1 MIPEKTVGKLR
12 QGWDSI
18 CFLLAPWWKYGKTLM
33 VGSFISSVL
42 FVPAAGYFSATLA
55 QAVIEMIEAGKPFEA
70 AFLTGLTYLLLAL
83 ALDLLHAVYED
94 FYLRWKKQEIEGT
107 IERSIYEKAL
117 MVDYRHFDDP
127 SYFDSYKLTTEKF
140 ASQSSETLQNLF
152 SLLSGVAKCI
162 VYGALIASQGI
173 ALLLIVLGCSAFVA
187 YAQIYWSR
195 VSVERETAMV
205 NDQRKADYLRRLFFD
220 HTAVADLAR
229 VKHQKAA
236 FFAVRRLC
244 EEQGRDLSKI
254 RRKGIS
260 DRYSG
265 EPRAAPARR
274 LPVPVYVAW
283 GVMSGNIGGIGVYA
297 TLIASSLALKEAL
310 NALGWWS
317 SQVALGVAYAQK
329 VQRFF
334 DTDSTIEAST
344 DGEKASD
351 GPVSV
356 RFDHVS
362 YRYGGSDEFAIRDLS
377 LAIAPG
383 EKIAIVGENGAGKTT
398 LTKLLLRLY
407 DADGGTVQINGRP
420 IADYD
425 VSTLRGRIGIAFQQ
439 SRLYALS
446 VRENMTAYA
455 DADDA
460 RLKSA
465 LRRSAAAFSGRAG
478 HEGVRRKRRGAL
490 GRRRAAPMP
499 DAAAAQQIWAAHPR
513 RAVQRAGSDRRVPHR
528 KADLRPL
535 ADDHRY
541 GRAPALH
548 GRGREPNLSSLRWKN
563 HRIRHARGAD
573 GAERKISGNVFKAG
587 RRVLESLA
595 EVWYNKSKFFLSR
608 EGSLPAL
615 LK

>member
-1 MIPEKTVGKLR
+1 LIPEKTVGKLR
-12 QGWDSI
+12 QGWGSI

-83 ALDLLHAVYED
+83 ALNLLHAVYED

-117 MVDYRHFDDP
+117 TVDYRHFDDP

-140 ASQSSETLQNLF
+140 ASQSSEMLQNLF

-162 VYGALIASQGI
+162 VYGALIASQGV

-220 HTAVADLAR
+220 HTAVADLRASNIKKPLFSLFDGS
-229 VKHQKAA
+229 VK
-236 FFAVRRLC
+236 
-244 EEQGRDLSKI
+244 S
-254 RRKGIS
+254 
-260 DRYSG
+260 
-265 EPRAAPARR
+265 RAAIYRKYGAKEF
-274 LPVPVYVAW
+274 LTDILANLAQLGTTFAVPVYVAW

-329 VQRFF
+329 VQHFF

-351 GPVSV
+351 GPFSV

-362 YRYGGSDEFAIRDLS
+362 YRYGGSDDFAIRDLS
-377 LAIAPG
+377 LAIAQG

-439 SRLYALS
+439 PRLYALS

-460 RLKSA
+460 RLKSCLEEVGLRLSLDAQVTKEFDENGAVLSGGDAQRLCLTRLLHSEFGLLILDEPSSA
-465 LRRSAAAFSGRAG
+465 LDPIAEYRIAKLIFDRSPTTTVMVAHRLSTVVDADRIYLLSDGRIIESGTHAELMAQNGKYREMFLKQA
-478 HEGVRRKRRGAL
+478 EGYL
-490 GRRRAAPMP
+490 
-499 DAAAAQQIWAAHPR
+499 
-513 RAVQRAGSDRRVPHR
+513 
-528 KADLRPL
+528 KA
-535 ADDHRY
+535 
-541 GRAPALH
+541 
-548 GRGREPNLSSLRWKN
+548 
-563 HRIRHARGAD
+563 
-573 GAERKISGNVFKAG
+573 
-587 RRVLESLA
+587 
-595 EVWYNKSKFFLSR
+595 
-608 EGSLPAL
+608 
-615 LK
+615 

>member
-12 QGWDSI
+12 QGWGSI

-83 ALDLLHAVYED
+83 ALNLLHAVYED

-140 ASQSSETLQNLF
+140 ASQSSEMLQNLF

-162 VYGALIASQGI
+162 VYGALIASQGV

-220 HTAVADLAR
+220 HTAVADLRASNIKKPLFSLFDGS
-229 VKHQKAA
+229 VK
-236 FFAVRRLC
+236 
-244 EEQGRDLSKI
+244 S
-254 RRKGIS
+254 
-260 DRYSG
+260 
-265 EPRAAPARR
+265 RAAIYRKYGAKEF
-274 LPVPVYVAW
+274 LTDILANLAQLGTTFAVPVYVAW

-351 GPVSV
+351 GPFSV

-425 VSTLRGRIGIAFQQ
+425 VSALRGRIGIAFQQ

-460 RLKSA
+460 RLKSCLEEVGLRLSLDAQVTKEFDENGAVLSGGDAQRLCLTRLLHSEFGLLILDEPSSA
-465 LRRSAAAFSGRAG
+465 LDPIAEYRIAKLIFDRSPTTTVMVAHRLSTVVDADRIYLLSDGRIIESGTHAELMAQNGKYREMFLKQA
-478 HEGVRRKRRGAL
+478 EGYL
-490 GRRRAAPMP
+490 
-499 DAAAAQQIWAAHPR
+499 
-513 RAVQRAGSDRRVPHR
+513 
-528 KADLRPL
+528 KA
-535 ADDHRY
+535 
-541 GRAPALH
+541 
-548 GRGREPNLSSLRWKN
+548 
-563 HRIRHARGAD
+563 
-573 GAERKISGNVFKAG
+573 
-587 RRVLESLA
+587 
-595 EVWYNKSKFFLSR
+595 
-608 EGSLPAL
+608 
-615 LK
+615 

>member
-42 FVPAAGYFSATLA
+42 FVLAAGYFSASLA

-83 ALDLLHAVYED
+83 ALNLLHAVYED

-117 MVDYRHFDDP
+117 TVDYRHFDDP

-140 ASQSSETLQNLF
+140 ASQSSEMLQNLF

-162 VYGALIASQGI
+162 VYGALIASQGV

-220 HTAVADLAR
+220 HTAVADLRASNIKKPLFSLFDGS
-229 VKHQKAA
+229 VK
-236 FFAVRRLC
+236 
-244 EEQGRDLSKI
+244 S
-254 RRKGIS
+254 
-260 DRYSG
+260 
-265 EPRAAPARR
+265 RAAIYRKYGAKEF
-274 LPVPVYVAW
+274 LTDILANLAQLGTTFAVPVYVAW

-329 VQRFF
+329 VQHFF

-351 GPVSV
+351 GPFSV

-362 YRYGGSDEFAIRDLS
+362 YRYGGSDDFAIRDLS
-377 LAIAPG
+377 LAIAQG
-383 EKIAIVGENGAGKTT
+383 
-398 LTKLLLRLY
+398 
-407 DADGGTVQINGRP
+407 
-420 IADYD
+420 
-425 VSTLRGRIGIAFQQ
+425 
-439 SRLYALS
+439 
-446 VRENMTAYA
+446 
-455 DADDA
+455 
-460 RLKSA
+460 
-465 LRRSAAAFSGRAG
+465 
-478 HEGVRRKRRGAL
+478 
-490 GRRRAAPMP
+490 
-499 DAAAAQQIWAAHPR
+499 
-513 RAVQRAGSDRRVPHR
+513 
-528 KADLRPL
+528 
-535 ADDHRY
+535 
-541 GRAPALH
+541 
-548 GRGREPNLSSLRWKN
+548 
-563 HRIRHARGAD
+563 
-573 GAERKISGNVFKAG
+573 
-587 RRVLESLA
+587 
-595 EVWYNKSKFFLSR
+595 
-608 EGSLPAL
+608 
-615 LK
+615 

>member
-83 ALDLLHAVYED
+83 ALNLLHAVYED

-127 SYFDSYKLTTEKF
+127 SYFDSYKLATEKF

-220 HTAVADLAR
+220 HTAVADLRASNIKKPLFSLFDGS
-229 VKHQKAA
+229 VK
-236 FFAVRRLC
+236 
-244 EEQGRDLSKI
+244 S
-254 RRKGIS
+254 
-260 DRYSG
+260 
-265 EPRAAPARR
+265 RAAIYRKYGAKEF
-274 LPVPVYVAW
+274 LTDILANLAQLGTTFAVPVYVAW

-351 GPVSV
+351 GPFSV

-460 RLKSA
+460 RLKSCLEEVGLRLSLDAQVTKEFDENGAVLSGGDAQRLCLTRLLHSEFGLLILDEPSSA
-465 LRRSAAAFSGRAG
+465 LDPIAEYRIAKLIFDRSPTTTVMVAHRLSTVVDADRIYLLSDGRIIESGTHTELMAQNGKYREMFLKQA
-478 HEGVRRKRRGAL
+478 EGYL
-490 GRRRAAPMP
+490 
-499 DAAAAQQIWAAHPR
+499 
-513 RAVQRAGSDRRVPHR
+513 
-528 KADLRPL
+528 KA
-535 ADDHRY
+535 
-541 GRAPALH
+541 
-548 GRGREPNLSSLRWKN
+548 
-563 HRIRHARGAD
+563 
-573 GAERKISGNVFKAG
+573 
-587 RRVLESLA
+587 
-595 EVWYNKSKFFLSR
+595 
-608 EGSLPAL
+608 
-615 LK
+615 

>member
-12 QGWDSI
+12 QGWGSI

-83 ALDLLHAVYED
+83 ALNLLHAVYED

-162 VYGALIASQGI
+162 VYGALIASQGV

-220 HTAVADLAR
+220 HTAVADLRASNIKKPLFSLFDGS
-229 VKHQKAA
+229 VK
-236 FFAVRRLC
+236 
-244 EEQGRDLSKI
+244 S
-254 RRKGIS
+254 
-260 DRYSG
+260 
-265 EPRAAPARR
+265 RAAIYRKYGAKEF
-274 LPVPVYVAW
+274 LTDILANLAQLGTTFAVPVYVAW

-351 GPVSV
+351 GPFSV

-362 YRYGGSDEFAIRDLS
+362 YRYGGCDEFAIRDLS

-425 VSTLRGRIGIAFQQ
+425 VGTLRGRIGIAFQQ

-460 RLKSA
+460 RLKSCLEEVGLRLSLDAQVTKEFDENGAVLSGGDAQRLCLTRLLHSEFGLLILDEPSSA
-465 LRRSAAAFSGRAG
+465 LDPIAEYRIAKLIFDRSPTTTVMVAHRLSTVVDADRIYLLSDGRIIESGTHAELMAQNGKYREMFLKQA
-478 HEGVRRKRRGAL
+478 EGYL
-490 GRRRAAPMP
+490 
-499 DAAAAQQIWAAHPR
+499 
-513 RAVQRAGSDRRVPHR
+513 
-528 KADLRPL
+528 KA
-535 ADDHRY
+535 
-541 GRAPALH
+541 
-548 GRGREPNLSSLRWKN
+548 
-563 HRIRHARGAD
+563 
-573 GAERKISGNVFKAG
+573 
-587 RRVLESLA
+587 
-595 EVWYNKSKFFLSR
+595 
-608 EGSLPAL
+608 
-615 LK
+615 

>member
-12 QGWDSI
+12 QGWGSI

-83 ALDLLHAVYED
+83 ALNLLHAVYED

-140 ASQSSETLQNLF
+140 ASQSSEMLQNLF

-162 VYGALIASQGI
+162 VYGALIASQGV

-220 HTAVADLAR
+220 HTAVADLRASNIKKPLFSLFDGS
-229 VKHQKAA
+229 VK
-236 FFAVRRLC
+236 
-244 EEQGRDLSKI
+244 S
-254 RRKGIS
+254 
-260 DRYSG
+260 
-265 EPRAAPARR
+265 RAAIYRKYGAKEF
-274 LPVPVYVAW
+274 LTDILANLAQLGTTFAVPVYVAW

-329 VQRFF
+329 VQHFF

-351 GPVSV
+351 GPFSV

-377 LAIAPG
+377 LAIAAG

-460 RLKSA
+460 RLKSCLEEVGLRLSLDAQVTKEFDENGAVLSGGDAQRLCLTRLLHSEFGLLILDEPSSA
-465 LRRSAAAFSGRAG
+465 LDPIAEYRIAKLIFDRSPTTTVMVAHRLSTVVDADRIYLLSDGRIIESGTHAELMAQNGKYREMFLKQA
-478 HEGVRRKRRGAL
+478 EGYL
-490 GRRRAAPMP
+490 
-499 DAAAAQQIWAAHPR
+499 
-513 RAVQRAGSDRRVPHR
+513 
-528 KADLRPL
+528 KA
-535 ADDHRY
+535 
-541 GRAPALH
+541 
-548 GRGREPNLSSLRWKN
+548 
-563 HRIRHARGAD
+563 
-573 GAERKISGNVFKAG
+573 
-587 RRVLESLA
+587 
-595 EVWYNKSKFFLSR
+595 
-608 EGSLPAL
+608 
-615 LK
+615 

>member
-12 QGWDSI
+12 QGWDGI

-83 ALDLLHAVYED
+83 ALNLLHAVYED

-117 MVDYRHFDDP
+117 TVDYRHFDDP
-127 SYFDSYKLTTEKF
+127 SYFDSYKLATEKF

-162 VYGALIASQGI
+162 VYGALIASQGV

-220 HTAVADLAR
+220 HTAVADLRASNIKKPLCSLFDGS
-229 VKHQKAA
+229 VK
-236 FFAVRRLC
+236 
-244 EEQGRDLSKI
+244 S
-254 RRKGIS
+254 
-260 DRYSG
+260 
-265 EPRAAPARR
+265 RAAIYRKYGAKEF
-274 LPVPVYVAW
+274 LTDILANLAQLGTTFAVPVYVAW

-329 VQRFF
+329 VQHFF

-351 GPVSV
+351 GPFSV

-398 LTKLLLRLY
+398 LTKLLLCLY

-460 RLKSA
+460 RLKSCLEEVGLRLSLDAQVTKEFDENGAVLSGGDAQRLCLTRLLHSEFGLLILDEPSSA
-465 LRRSAAAFSGRAG
+465 LDPIAEYRIAKLIFDRSPTTTVMVAHRLSTVVDADRIYLLSDGRIIESGTHAELMAQNGKYREMFLKQA
-478 HEGVRRKRRGAL
+478 EGYL
-490 GRRRAAPMP
+490 
-499 DAAAAQQIWAAHPR
+499 
-513 RAVQRAGSDRRVPHR
+513 
-528 KADLRPL
+528 KA
-535 ADDHRY
+535 
-541 GRAPALH
+541 
-548 GRGREPNLSSLRWKN
+548 
-563 HRIRHARGAD
+563 
-573 GAERKISGNVFKAG
+573 
-587 RRVLESLA
+587 
-595 EVWYNKSKFFLSR
+595 
-608 EGSLPAL
+608 
-615 LK
+615 

>member
-83 ALDLLHAVYED
+83 ALNLLHAVYED

-152 SLLSGVAKCI
+152 SLLSGIAKCI
-162 VYGALIASQGI
+162 VYGALIASQGV

-220 HTAVADLAR
+220 HTAVADLRASNIKKPLFSLFDGS
-229 VKHQKAA
+229 VK
-236 FFAVRRLC
+236 
-244 EEQGRDLSKI
+244 S
-254 RRKGIS
+254 
-260 DRYSG
+260 
-265 EPRAAPARR
+265 RAAIYRKYGAKEF
-274 LPVPVYVAW
+274 LTDILANLAQLGTTFAVPVYVAW

-329 VQRFF
+329 VQHFF

-344 DGEKASD
+344 NGEKASD
-351 GPVSV
+351 GPFSV

-460 RLKSA
+460 RLKSCLEEVG
-465 LRRSAAAFSGRAG
+465 LRLSLDAQVTKEFDENGAVLSGGDAQRLCLTRLLHSEFGLLILDEPSSVLDPIAEYRIAKLIFDRSPTTTVMVAHRLSTVVDADRIYLLSGGEIIESGTHAELMAQNGKYREMFLKQA
-478 HEGVRRKRRGAL
+478 EGYL
-490 GRRRAAPMP
+490 
-499 DAAAAQQIWAAHPR
+499 
-513 RAVQRAGSDRRVPHR
+513 
-528 KADLRPL
+528 KA
-535 ADDHRY
+535 
-541 GRAPALH
+541 
-548 GRGREPNLSSLRWKN
+548 
-563 HRIRHARGAD
+563 
-573 GAERKISGNVFKAG
+573 
-587 RRVLESLA
+587 
-595 EVWYNKSKFFLSR
+595 
-608 EGSLPAL
+608 
-615 LK
+615 

>member
-83 ALDLLHAVYED
+83 ALNLLHAVYED

-127 SYFDSYKLTTEKF
+127 SYFDSYKLATEKF

-152 SLLSGVAKCI
+152 LLLSNAAKCV
-162 VYGALIASQGI
+162 VYGILIASHGVV
-173 ALLLIVLGCSAFVA
+173 LLFIVLGCSAFVA
-187 YAQIYWSR
+187 YAQIYWSE

-220 HTAVADLAR
+220 HTAVADLRASNIKKPLFSLFDGS
-229 VKHQKAA
+229 VK
-236 FFAVRRLC
+236 
-244 EEQGRDLSKI
+244 S
-254 RRKGIS
+254 
-260 DRYSG
+260 
-265 EPRAAPARR
+265 RAAIYRKYGAKEF
-274 LPVPVYVAW
+274 LTDILANLAQLGTTFAVPVYVAW

-351 GPVSV
+351 GPFSV

-420 IADYD
+420 IVDYD

-460 RLKSA
+460 RLKSCLEEVGLRLSLDAQVTKEFDENGAVLSGGDAQRLCLTRLLHSEFGLLILDEPSSA
-465 LRRSAAAFSGRAG
+465 LDPIAEYRIAKLIFDCSPTTTVMVAHRLSTVVDADRIYLLSDGRIIESGTHAELMAQNGKYREMFLKQA
-478 HEGVRRKRRGAL
+478 EGYL
-490 GRRRAAPMP
+490 
-499 DAAAAQQIWAAHPR
+499 
-513 RAVQRAGSDRRVPHR
+513 
-528 KADLRPL
+528 KA
-535 ADDHRY
+535 
-541 GRAPALH
+541 
-548 GRGREPNLSSLRWKN
+548 
-563 HRIRHARGAD
+563 
-573 GAERKISGNVFKAG
+573 
-587 RRVLESLA
+587 
-595 EVWYNKSKFFLSR
+595 
-608 EGSLPAL
+608 
-615 LK
+615 

>member
-1 MIPEKTVGKLR
+1 MTITERRLIPEKTVGKLR
-12 QGWDSI
+12 QGWDGI

-83 ALDLLHAVYED
+83 ALNLLHAVYED

-117 MVDYRHFDDP
+117 TVDYRHFDDP
-127 SYFDSYKLTTEKF
+127 SYFDSYKLATEKF

-162 VYGALIASQGI
+162 VYGALIASQGV

-220 HTAVADLAR
+220 HTAVADLRASNIKKPLFSLFDGS
-229 VKHQKAA
+229 VK
-236 FFAVRRLC
+236 
-244 EEQGRDLSKI
+244 S
-254 RRKGIS
+254 
-260 DRYSG
+260 
-265 EPRAAPARR
+265 RAAIYRKYGAKEF
-274 LPVPVYVAW
+274 LTDILANLAQLGTTFAVPVYVAW

-310 NALGWWS
+310 NALGCWS

-329 VQRFF
+329 VQHFF

-351 GPVSV
+351 GPFSV

-398 LTKLLLRLY
+398 LTKLLLCLY

-460 RLKSA
+460 RLKSCLEEVGLRLSLDAQVTKEFDENGAVLSGGDAQRLCLTRLLHSEFGLLILDEPSSA
-465 LRRSAAAFSGRAG
+465 LDPIAEYRIAKLIFDRSPTTTVMVAHRLSTVVDADRIYLLSDGRIIESGTHAELMAQNGKYREMFLKQA
-478 HEGVRRKRRGAL
+478 EGYL
-490 GRRRAAPMP
+490 
-499 DAAAAQQIWAAHPR
+499 
-513 RAVQRAGSDRRVPHR
+513 
-528 KADLRPL
+528 KA
-535 ADDHRY
+535 
-541 GRAPALH
+541 
-548 GRGREPNLSSLRWKN
+548 
-563 HRIRHARGAD
+563 
-573 GAERKISGNVFKAG
+573 
-587 RRVLESLA
+587 
-595 EVWYNKSKFFLSR
+595 
-608 EGSLPAL
+608 
-615 LK
+615 

>member
-12 QGWDSI
+12 QGWGSI

-117 MVDYRHFDDP
+117 TVDYRHFDDP

-140 ASQSSETLQNLF
+140 ASQSSEMLQNLF

-162 VYGALIASQGI
+162 VYGALIASQGV

-220 HTAVADLAR
+220 HTAVADLRASNIKKPLFSLFDGS
-229 VKHQKAA
+229 VK
-236 FFAVRRLC
+236 
-244 EEQGRDLSKI
+244 S
-254 RRKGIS
+254 
-260 DRYSG
+260 
-265 EPRAAPARR
+265 RAAIYRKYGAKEF
-274 LPVPVYVAW
+274 LTDILANLAQLGTTFAVPVYVAW

-329 VQRFF
+329 VQHFF

-351 GPVSV
+351 GPFSV

-362 YRYGGSDEFAIRDLS
+362 YRYGGSDDFAIRDLS
-377 LAIAPG
+377 LAIAQG

-460 RLKSA
+460 RLKSCLEEVGLRLSLDAQVTKEFDENGAVLSGGDAQRLCLTRLLHSEFGLLILDEPSSA
-465 LRRSAAAFSGRAG
+465 LDPIAEYRIAKLIFDRSPTTTVMVAHRLSTVVDADRIYLLSDGRIIESGTHAELMAQNGKYREMFLKQA
-478 HEGVRRKRRGAL
+478 EGYL
-490 GRRRAAPMP
+490 
-499 DAAAAQQIWAAHPR
+499 
-513 RAVQRAGSDRRVPHR
+513 
-528 KADLRPL
+528 KA
-535 ADDHRY
+535 
-541 GRAPALH
+541 
-548 GRGREPNLSSLRWKN
+548 
-563 HRIRHARGAD
+563 
-573 GAERKISGNVFKAG
+573 
-587 RRVLESLA
+587 
-595 EVWYNKSKFFLSR
+595 
-608 EGSLPAL
+608 
-615 LK
+615 

>member
-12 QGWDSI
+12 QGWGSI

-83 ALDLLHAVYED
+83 ALNLLHAVYED

-117 MVDYRHFDDP
+117 TVDYRHFDDP

-140 ASQSSETLQNLF
+140 ASQSSEMLQNLF

-162 VYGALIASQGI
+162 VYGALIASQGV

-205 NDQRKADYLRRLFFD
+205 NDQRKADYLRRPFFD
-220 HTAVADLAR
+220 HTAVADLRASNIKKPLFSLFDGS
-229 VKHQKAA
+229 VK
-236 FFAVRRLC
+236 
-244 EEQGRDLSKI
+244 S
-254 RRKGIS
+254 
-260 DRYSG
+260 
-265 EPRAAPARR
+265 RAAIYRKYGAKEF
-274 LPVPVYVAW
+274 LTDILANLAQLGTTFAVPVYVAW

-329 VQRFF
+329 VQHFF

-351 GPVSV
+351 GPFSV

-362 YRYGGSDEFAIRDLS
+362 YRYGGSDDFAIRDLS
-377 LAIAPG
+377 LAIAQG

-407 DADGGTVQINGRP
+407 DADGGTVQIYGRP

-460 RLKSA
+460 RLKSCLEEVGLRLSLDAQVTKEFDENGAVLSGGDAQRLCLTRLLHSEFGLLILDEPSSA
-465 LRRSAAAFSGRAG
+465 LDPIAEYRIAKLIFDRSPTTTVMVAHRLSTVVDADRIYLLSDGRIIESGTHAELMAQNGKYREMFLKQA
-478 HEGVRRKRRGAL
+478 EGYL
-490 GRRRAAPMP
+490 
-499 DAAAAQQIWAAHPR
+499 
-513 RAVQRAGSDRRVPHR
+513 
-528 KADLRPL
+528 KA
-535 ADDHRY
+535 
-541 GRAPALH
+541 
-548 GRGREPNLSSLRWKN
+548 
-563 HRIRHARGAD
+563 
-573 GAERKISGNVFKAG
+573 
-587 RRVLESLA
+587 
-595 EVWYNKSKFFLSR
+595 
-608 EGSLPAL
+608 
-615 LK
+615 

>member
-12 QGWDSI
+12 QGWGSI

-33 VGSFISSVL
+33 VGSFIASVL

-83 ALDLLHAVYED
+83 ALNLLHAVYED

-140 ASQSSETLQNLF
+140 ASQSSEMLQNLF

-162 VYGALIASQGI
+162 VYGALIASQGV

-220 HTAVADLAR
+220 HTAVADLRASNIKKPLFSLFDGS
-229 VKHQKAA
+229 VK
-236 FFAVRRLC
+236 
-244 EEQGRDLSKI
+244 S
-254 RRKGIS
+254 
-260 DRYSG
+260 
-265 EPRAAPARR
+265 RAAIYRKYGAKEF
-274 LPVPVYVAW
+274 LTDILANLAQLGTTFAVPVYVAW

-329 VQRFF
+329 VQHFF

-351 GPVSV
+351 GPFSV

-377 LAIAPG
+377 LTIAPG

-460 RLKSA
+460 RLKSCLEEVGLRLSLDAQVTKEFDENGAVLSGGDAQRLCLTRLLHSEFGLLILDEPSSA
-465 LRRSAAAFSGRAG
+465 LDPIAEYRIAKLIFDRSPTTTVMVAHRLSTVVDADRIYLLSDGRIIESGTHAELMAQNGKYREMFLKQA
-478 HEGVRRKRRGAL
+478 EGYL
-490 GRRRAAPMP
+490 
-499 DAAAAQQIWAAHPR
+499 
-513 RAVQRAGSDRRVPHR
+513 
-528 KADLRPL
+528 KA
-535 ADDHRY
+535 
-541 GRAPALH
+541 
-548 GRGREPNLSSLRWKN
+548 
-563 HRIRHARGAD
+563 
-573 GAERKISGNVFKAG
+573 
-587 RRVLESLA
+587 
-595 EVWYNKSKFFLSR
+595 
-608 EGSLPAL
+608 
-615 LK
+615 

>member
-1 MIPEKTVGKLR
+1 MTITERRLIPEKTVGKLR

-83 ALDLLHAVYED
+83 ALNLLHAVYED
-94 FYLRWKKQEIEGT
+94 FYLRWKRQEIEGT

-162 VYGALIASQGI
+162 VYGALIASQGV

-220 HTAVADLAR
+220 HTAVADLRASNIKKPLFSLFDGS
-229 VKHQKAA
+229 VK
-236 FFAVRRLC
+236 
-244 EEQGRDLSKI
+244 S
-254 RRKGIS
+254 
-260 DRYSG
+260 
-265 EPRAAPARR
+265 RAAIYRKYGAKEF
-274 LPVPVYVAW
+274 LTDILANLAQLGTTFAVPVYVAW

-351 GPVSV
+351 GPFSV

-362 YRYGGSDEFAIRDLS
+362 YRYGGSDEFAICDLS

-455 DADDA
+455 YADDA
-460 RLKSA
+460 QLKACIEAVGLRLDLDAQVTKEFDENGVVLSGGDAQRLCLTRLLHSDFGLLILDEPSSA
-465 LRRSAAAFSGRAG
+465 LDPIAEYRIAKLIFDRSPTTTVMVAHRLSTVVDADRIYLLSDGRIIESGTHAELMAQNGKYREMFLKQA
-478 HEGVRRKRRGAL
+478 EGYL
-490 GRRRAAPMP
+490 
-499 DAAAAQQIWAAHPR
+499 
-513 RAVQRAGSDRRVPHR
+513 
-528 KADLRPL
+528 KA
-535 ADDHRY
+535 
-541 GRAPALH
+541 
-548 GRGREPNLSSLRWKN
+548 
-563 HRIRHARGAD
+563 
-573 GAERKISGNVFKAG
+573 
-587 RRVLESLA
+587 
-595 EVWYNKSKFFLSR
+595 
-608 EGSLPAL
+608 
-615 LK
+615 

>member
-83 ALDLLHAVYED
+83 ALNLLHAVYED

-127 SYFDSYKLTTEKF
+127 SYFDSYKLTTEEF
-140 ASQSSETLQNLF
+140 ASQSSEMLQNLF
-152 SLLSGVAKCI
+152 SLLSGIAKCI
-162 VYGALIASQGI
+162 VYGALIASQGV

-220 HTAVADLAR
+220 HTAVADLRASNIKKPLFSLFDGS
-229 VKHQKAA
+229 VK
-236 FFAVRRLC
+236 
-244 EEQGRDLSKI
+244 S
-254 RRKGIS
+254 
-260 DRYSG
+260 
-265 EPRAAPARR
+265 RAAIYRKYGAKEF
-274 LPVPVYVAW
+274 LTDILVNLAQLGTTFAVPVYVAW

-351 GPVSV
+351 GPFSV

-407 DADGGTVQINGRP
+407 DADGGTVQINDRP
-420 IADYD
+420 ITDYD

-460 RLKSA
+460 RLKSCLEEVGLRLSLDAQVTKEFDENGAVLSGGDAQRLCLTRLLHSEFGLLILDEPSSA
-465 LRRSAAAFSGRAG
+465 LDPIAEYRIAKLIFDRSPTTTVMVAHRLSTVVDADRIYLLSDGRIIESGTHAELMAQNGKYREMFLKQA
-478 HEGVRRKRRGAL
+478 EGYL
-490 GRRRAAPMP
+490 
-499 DAAAAQQIWAAHPR
+499 
-513 RAVQRAGSDRRVPHR
+513 
-528 KADLRPL
+528 KA
-535 ADDHRY
+535 
-541 GRAPALH
+541 
-548 GRGREPNLSSLRWKN
+548 
-563 HRIRHARGAD
+563 
-573 GAERKISGNVFKAG
+573 
-587 RRVLESLA
+587 
-595 EVWYNKSKFFLSR
+595 
-608 EGSLPAL
+608 
-615 LK
+615 

>member
-83 ALDLLHAVYED
+83 ALNLLHAVYED
-94 FYLRWKKQEIEGT
+94 FYLRWKRQEIEGT

-127 SYFDSYKLTTEKF
+127 SYFDSYKLTTEEF
-140 ASQSSETLQNLF
+140 ASQSSEMLQNLF

-162 VYGALIASQGI
+162 VYGALIASQGV

-220 HTAVADLAR
+220 HTAVADLRASNIKKPLFSLFDGS
-229 VKHQKAA
+229 VK
-236 FFAVRRLC
+236 
-244 EEQGRDLSKI
+244 S
-254 RRKGIS
+254 
-260 DRYSG
+260 
-265 EPRAAPARR
+265 RAAIYRKYGAKEF
-274 LPVPVYVAW
+274 LTDILANLAQLGTTFAVPVYVAW

-351 GPVSV
+351 GPFSV

-460 RLKSA
+460 RLKSCLEEVGLRLSLDAQVTKEFDENGAVLSGGDAQRLCLTRLLHSEFGLLILDEPSSA
-465 LRRSAAAFSGRAG
+465 LDPIAEYRIAKLIFDRSPTTTVMVAHRLSTVVDADRIYLLSDGRIIESGTHAELMAQNGKYREMFLKQA
-478 HEGVRRKRRGAL
+478 EGYL
-490 GRRRAAPMP
+490 
-499 DAAAAQQIWAAHPR
+499 
-513 RAVQRAGSDRRVPHR
+513 
-528 KADLRPL
+528 KA
-535 ADDHRY
+535 
-541 GRAPALH
+541 
-548 GRGREPNLSSLRWKN
+548 
-563 HRIRHARGAD
+563 
-573 GAERKISGNVFKAG
+573 
-587 RRVLESLA
+587 
-595 EVWYNKSKFFLSR
+595 
-608 EGSLPAL
+608 
-615 LK
+615 

>member
-12 QGWDSI
+12 QGWGSI

-83 ALDLLHAVYED
+83 ALNLLHAVYED

-140 ASQSSETLQNLF
+140 ASQSSEMLQNLF

-162 VYGALIASQGI
+162 VYGALIASQGV

-220 HTAVADLAR
+220 HTAVADLRASNIKKPLFSLFDGS
-229 VKHQKAA
+229 VK
-236 FFAVRRLC
+236 
-244 EEQGRDLSKI
+244 S
-254 RRKGIS
+254 
-260 DRYSG
+260 
-265 EPRAAPARR
+265 RAAIYRKYGAKEF
-274 LPVPVYVAW
+274 LTDILANLAQLGTTFAVPVYVAW

-329 VQRFF
+329 VQHFF

-351 GPVSV
+351 GPFSV

-362 YRYGGSDEFAIRDLS
+362 YRYGGSDDFAIRDLS
-377 LAIAPG
+377 LAIAQG

-460 RLKSA
+460 RLKSCLEEVGLRLSLDAQVTKEFDENGAVLSGGDAQRLCLTRLLHSEFGLLILDEPSSA
-465 LRRSAAAFSGRAG
+465 LDPIAEYRIAKLIFDRSPTTTVMVAHRLSTVVDADRIYLLSDGRIIESGTHAELMAQNGKYREMFLKQA
-478 HEGVRRKRRGAL
+478 EGYL
-490 GRRRAAPMP
+490 
-499 DAAAAQQIWAAHPR
+499 
-513 RAVQRAGSDRRVPHR
+513 
-528 KADLRPL
+528 KA
-535 ADDHRY
+535 
-541 GRAPALH
+541 
-548 GRGREPNLSSLRWKN
+548 
-563 HRIRHARGAD
+563 
-573 GAERKISGNVFKAG
+573 
-587 RRVLESLA
+587 
-595 EVWYNKSKFFLSR
+595 
-608 EGSLPAL
+608 
-615 LK
+615 

>member
-12 QGWDSI
+12 QGWGSI

-83 ALDLLHAVYED
+83 ALDLLHAAYED

-162 VYGALIASQGI
+162 VYGALIASQGV

-220 HTAVADLAR
+220 HTAVADLRASNIKKPLFSLFDGS
-229 VKHQKAA
+229 VK
-236 FFAVRRLC
+236 
-244 EEQGRDLSKI
+244 S
-254 RRKGIS
+254 
-260 DRYSG
+260 
-265 EPRAAPARR
+265 RAAIYRKYGAKEF
-274 LPVPVYVAW
+274 LIDLLVNLAQLGTTFAVPVYVAW

-351 GPVSV
+351 GPFSV

-362 YRYGGSDEFAIRDLS
+362 YRYGGSDEFAICDLS

-425 VSTLRGRIGIAFQQ
+425 VSTLRGQDRHRVSAVPP
-439 SRLYALS
+439 
-446 VRENMTAYA
+446 VRAVCPRKY
-455 DADDA
+455 DG
-460 RLKSA
+460 
-465 LRRSAAAFSGRAG
+465 LRRRGRCATQILPCGGRPAAFSGRAG

-499 DAAAAQQIWAAHPR
+499 DAAAAQRIWAAHPR
-513 RAVQRAGSDRRVPHR
+513 RAVQRAGSRSPST
-528 KADLRPL
+528 A
-535 ADDHRY
+535 
-541 GRAPALH
+541 
-548 GRGREPNLSSLRWKN
+548 SQS
-563 HRIRHARGAD
+563 
-573 GAERKISGNVFKAG
+573 
-587 RRVLESLA
+587 
-595 EVWYNKSKFFLSR
+595 
-608 EGSLPAL
+608 
-615 LK
+615 

>member
-12 QGWDSI
+12 QGWGSI

-42 FVPAAGYFSATLA
+42 FVPTAGYFSATLA

-117 MVDYRHFDDP
+117 TVDYRHFDDP
-127 SYFDSYKLTTEKF
+127 SYFDSYKLATEKF
-140 ASQSSETLQNLF
+140 ASQSSETLQNLS

-162 VYGALIASQGI
+162 VYGALIASQGV

-220 HTAVADLAR
+220 HTAVADLRASNIKKSLFSLFDGS
-229 VKHQKAA
+229 VK
-236 FFAVRRLC
+236 
-244 EEQGRDLSKI
+244 S
-254 RRKGIS
+254 
-260 DRYSG
+260 
-265 EPRAAPARR
+265 RAAIYRKYGAKEF
-274 LPVPVYVAW
+274 LTDILANLAQLGTTFAVPVYVAW

-351 GPVSV
+351 GPFSV

-407 DADGGTVQINGRP
+407 DTDGGTVQINGRP

-460 RLKSA
+460 RLKSC
-465 LRRSAAAFSGRAG
+465 L
-478 HEGVRRKRRGAL
+478 EGVGLRLSLDAQVTKEFDENGAVL
-490 GRRRAAPMP
+490 SGGDAQRLCLTRLLHSEFGLLILDEPSSALDPIAEYRIAKLIFDRSPTTTVMVAHRLSTVVDADRIYLLSDGRIIESGTHTELM
-499 DAAAAQQIWAAHPR
+499 AQNGKYREMFLKQAE
-513 RAVQRAGSDRRVPHR
+513 GYL
-528 KADLRPL
+528 KA
-535 ADDHRY
+535 
-541 GRAPALH
+541 
-548 GRGREPNLSSLRWKN
+548 
-563 HRIRHARGAD
+563 
-573 GAERKISGNVFKAG
+573 
-587 RRVLESLA
+587 
-595 EVWYNKSKFFLSR
+595 
-608 EGSLPAL
+608 
-615 LK
+615 

>member
-12 QGWDSI
+12 QGWGSI

-83 ALDLLHAVYED
+83 ALNLLHAVYED

-117 MVDYRHFDDP
+117 TVDYRHFDDP

-140 ASQSSETLQNLF
+140 ASQSSEMLQNLF

-162 VYGALIASQGI
+162 VYGALIASQGV

-220 HTAVADLAR
+220 HTAVADLRASNIKKSLFSLFDGS
-229 VKHQKAA
+229 VK
-236 FFAVRRLC
+236 
-244 EEQGRDLSKI
+244 S
-254 RRKGIS
+254 
-260 DRYSG
+260 
-265 EPRAAPARR
+265 RAAIYRKYGAKEF
-274 LPVPVYVAW
+274 LTDILANLAQLGTTFAVPVYVAW

-329 VQRFF
+329 VQHFF

-351 GPVSV
+351 GPFSV

-362 YRYGGSDEFAIRDLS
+362 YRYGGSDDFAIRDLS
-377 LAIAPG
+377 LAIAQG

-460 RLKSA
+460 RLKSCLEEVGLRLSLDAQVTKEFDENGAVLSGGDAQRLCLTRLLHSEFGLLILDEPSSA
-465 LRRSAAAFSGRAG
+465 LDPIAEYRIAKLIFDRSPTTTVMVAHRLSTVVDADRIYLLSDGRIIESGTHAELMAQNGKYREMFLKQA
-478 HEGVRRKRRGAL
+478 EGYL
-490 GRRRAAPMP
+490 
-499 DAAAAQQIWAAHPR
+499 
-513 RAVQRAGSDRRVPHR
+513 
-528 KADLRPL
+528 KA
-535 ADDHRY
+535 
-541 GRAPALH
+541 
-548 GRGREPNLSSLRWKN
+548 
-563 HRIRHARGAD
+563 
-573 GAERKISGNVFKAG
+573 
-587 RRVLESLA
+587 
-595 EVWYNKSKFFLSR
+595 
-608 EGSLPAL
+608 
-615 LK
+615 

>member
-12 QGWDSI
+12 QGWGSI

-83 ALDLLHAVYED
+83 ALNLLHAVYED
-94 FYLRWKKQEIEGT
+94 FYLRWKRQEIEGT

-127 SYFDSYKLTTEKF
+127 SYFDSYKLATEKF

-162 VYGALIASQGI
+162 VYGALIASQGV

-220 HTAVADLAR
+220 HTAVADLRASNIKKPLFSLFDGS
-229 VKHQKAA
+229 VK
-236 FFAVRRLC
+236 
-244 EEQGRDLSKI
+244 S
-254 RRKGIS
+254 
-260 DRYSG
+260 
-265 EPRAAPARR
+265 RAAIYRKYGAKEF
-274 LPVPVYVAW
+274 LTDILANLAQLGTTFAVPVYVAW

-351 GPVSV
+351 GPFSV

-460 RLKSA
+460 RLKSCLEEVGLRLSLDVQVTKEFDENGAVLSGGDAQRLCLTRLLHSEFGLLILDEPSSA
-465 LRRSAAAFSGRAG
+465 LDPIAEYCIAKLIFDRSPTTTVMVAHRLSTVVDADRIYLLSDGRIIESGTHAELMAQNGKYREMFLKQA
-478 HEGVRRKRRGAL
+478 EGYL
-490 GRRRAAPMP
+490 
-499 DAAAAQQIWAAHPR
+499 
-513 RAVQRAGSDRRVPHR
+513 
-528 KADLRPL
+528 KA
-535 ADDHRY
+535 
-541 GRAPALH
+541 
-548 GRGREPNLSSLRWKN
+548 
-563 HRIRHARGAD
+563 
-573 GAERKISGNVFKAG
+573 
-587 RRVLESLA
+587 
-595 EVWYNKSKFFLSR
+595 
-608 EGSLPAL
+608 
-615 LK
+615 

>member
-33 VGSFISSVL
+33 VDSFISSVL

-83 ALDLLHAVYED
+83 ALNLLHAVYED

-127 SYFDSYKLTTEKF
+127 SYFDSYKLATEKF
-140 ASQSSETLQNLF
+140 ASQSSETLQNLS

-162 VYGALIASQGI
+162 VYGALIASQGV

-220 HTAVADLAR
+220 HTAVADLRASNIKKSLFSLFDGS
-229 VKHQKAA
+229 VK
-236 FFAVRRLC
+236 
-244 EEQGRDLSKI
+244 S
-254 RRKGIS
+254 
-260 DRYSG
+260 
-265 EPRAAPARR
+265 RAAIYRKYGAKEF
-274 LPVPVYVAW
+274 LTDILANLAQLGTTFAVPVYVAW

-351 GPVSV
+351 GPFSV

-425 VSTLRGRIGIAFQQ
+425 VSALRGRIGIAFQQ

-460 RLKSA
+460 RLKSC
-465 LRRSAAAFSGRAG
+465 L
-478 HEGVRRKRRGAL
+478 EGVGLRLSLDAQVTKEFDENGAVL
-490 GRRRAAPMP
+490 SGGDAQRLCLTRLLHSDFGLLILDEPSSALDPIAEYRIAKLIFDRSPTTTIMVAHRLSTVVDADRIYLLSDGRIIESGTHAELM
-499 DAAAAQQIWAAHPR
+499 AQNGKYREMFLKQAE
-513 RAVQRAGSDRRVPHR
+513 GYL
-528 KADLRPL
+528 KA
-535 ADDHRY
+535 
-541 GRAPALH
+541 
-548 GRGREPNLSSLRWKN
+548 
-563 HRIRHARGAD
+563 
-573 GAERKISGNVFKAG
+573 
-587 RRVLESLA
+587 
-595 EVWYNKSKFFLSR
+595 
-608 EGSLPAL
+608 
-615 LK
+615 

>member
-12 QGWDSI
+12 QGWGSI

-83 ALDLLHAVYED
+83 ALNLLHAVYED

-117 MVDYRHFDDP
+117 TVDYRHFDDP

-140 ASQSSETLQNLF
+140 ASQSSEMLQNLF

-162 VYGALIASQGI
+162 VYGALIASQGV

-220 HTAVADLAR
+220 HTAVADLRASNIKKPLFSLFDGS
-229 VKHQKAA
+229 VK
-236 FFAVRRLC
+236 
-244 EEQGRDLSKI
+244 S
-254 RRKGIS
+254 
-260 DRYSG
+260 
-265 EPRAAPARR
+265 RAAIYRKYGAKEF
-274 LPVPVYVAW
+274 LTDILANLAQLGTTFAVPVYVAW

-329 VQRFF
+329 VQHFF

-351 GPVSV
+351 GPFSV

-362 YRYGGSDEFAIRDLS
+362 YRYGGSDDFAIRDLS
-377 LAIAPG
+377 LAIAQG

-460 RLKSA
+460 RLKSCLEEVGLRLSLDAQVTKEFDENGAVLSGGDAQRLCLTRLLHSEFGLLILDEPSSA
-465 LRRSAAAFSGRAG
+465 LDPIAEYRIAKLIFDRSPTTTVMVAHRLSTVVDADRIYLLSDGRIIESGTHA
-478 HEGVRRKRRGAL
+478 EL
-490 GRRRAAPMP
+490 M
-499 DAAAAQQIWAAHPR
+499 AQNGKYREMFLKQAEWYL
-513 RAVQRAGSDRRVPHR
+513 
-528 KADLRPL
+528 KA
-535 ADDHRY
+535 
-541 GRAPALH
+541 
-548 GRGREPNLSSLRWKN
+548 
-563 HRIRHARGAD
+563 
-573 GAERKISGNVFKAG
+573 
-587 RRVLESLA
+587 
-595 EVWYNKSKFFLSR
+595 
-608 EGSLPAL
+608 
-615 LK
+615 

>member
-12 QGWDSI
+12 QGWGSV

-33 VGSFISSVL
+33 VGSLISSVL

-83 ALDLLHAVYED
+83 ALNLLHAVYED

-117 MVDYRHFDDP
+117 TVDYRHFDDP

-140 ASQSSETLQNLF
+140 ASQSSEMLQNLF

-220 HTAVADLAR
+220 HTAVADLRASNIKKPLFSLFDGS
-229 VKHQKAA
+229 VK
-236 FFAVRRLC
+236 
-244 EEQGRDLSKI
+244 S
-254 RRKGIS
+254 
-260 DRYSG
+260 
-265 EPRAAPARR
+265 RAAIYRKYGAKEF
-274 LPVPVYVAW
+274 LTDILANLAQLGTTFAVPVYVAW

-317 SQVALGVAYAQK
+317 SQVTLGVAYAQK
-329 VQRFF
+329 VQHFF

-351 GPVSV
+351 GPFSV

-460 RLKSA
+460 RLKSCLEEVGLRLSLDAQVTKEFDENGAVLSGGDAQRLCLTRLLHSEFGLLILDEPSSA
-465 LRRSAAAFSGRAG
+465 LDPIAEYRIAKLIFDRSPTTTIMVAHRLSTVVDADRIYLLSDGRIIESGTHAELMAQNGKYREMFLKQA
-478 HEGVRRKRRGAL
+478 EGYL
-490 GRRRAAPMP
+490 
-499 DAAAAQQIWAAHPR
+499 
-513 RAVQRAGSDRRVPHR
+513 
-528 KADLRPL
+528 KA
-535 ADDHRY
+535 
-541 GRAPALH
+541 
-548 GRGREPNLSSLRWKN
+548 
-563 HRIRHARGAD
+563 
-573 GAERKISGNVFKAG
+573 
-587 RRVLESLA
+587 
-595 EVWYNKSKFFLSR
+595 
-608 EGSLPAL
+608 
-615 LK
+615 

>member
-12 QGWDSI
+12 QGWGSI

-83 ALDLLHAVYED
+83 ALNLLHAVYED
-94 FYLRWKKQEIEGT
+94 FYLRWKRQEIEGT

-117 MVDYRHFDDP
+117 TVDYRHFDDP

-140 ASQSSETLQNLF
+140 ASQSSEMLQNLF

-162 VYGALIASQGI
+162 VYGALIASQGV

-220 HTAVADLAR
+220 HTAVADLRASNIKKPLFSLFDGS
-229 VKHQKAA
+229 VK
-236 FFAVRRLC
+236 
-244 EEQGRDLSKI
+244 S
-254 RRKGIS
+254 
-260 DRYSG
+260 
-265 EPRAAPARR
+265 RAAIYRKYGAKEF
-274 LPVPVYVAW
+274 LTDILANLAQLGTTFAVPVYVAW

-329 VQRFF
+329 VQHFF

-351 GPVSV
+351 GPFSV

-362 YRYGGSDEFAIRDLS
+362 YRYGGSDDFAIRDLS
-377 LAIAPG
+377 LAIAQG

-460 RLKSA
+460 RLKSCLEEVGLRLSLDAQVTKEFDENGAVLSGGDAQRLCLTRLLHSEFGLLILDEPSSA
-465 LRRSAAAFSGRAG
+465 LDPIAEYRIAKLIFDRSPTTTVMVAHRLSTVVDADRIYLLSDGRIIESGTHAELMAQNGKYREMFLKQA
-478 HEGVRRKRRGAL
+478 EGYL
-490 GRRRAAPMP
+490 
-499 DAAAAQQIWAAHPR
+499 
-513 RAVQRAGSDRRVPHR
+513 
-528 KADLRPL
+528 KA
-535 ADDHRY
+535 
-541 GRAPALH
+541 
-548 GRGREPNLSSLRWKN
+548 
-563 HRIRHARGAD
+563 
-573 GAERKISGNVFKAG
+573 
-587 RRVLESLA
+587 
-595 EVWYNKSKFFLSR
+595 
-608 EGSLPAL
+608 
-615 LK
+615 

>member
-12 QGWDSI
+12 QGWGSI
-18 CFLLAPWWKYGKTLM
+18 CFLLEPWWKYGKTLM

-83 ALDLLHAVYED
+83 ALNLLHAVYED
-94 FYLRWKKQEIEGT
+94 FYLRWKRQEIEGT

-220 HTAVADLAR
+220 HTAVADLRASNIKKPLFSLFDGS
-229 VKHQKAA
+229 VK
-236 FFAVRRLC
+236 
-244 EEQGRDLSKI
+244 S
-254 RRKGIS
+254 
-260 DRYSG
+260 
-265 EPRAAPARR
+265 RAAIYRKYGAKEF
-274 LPVPVYVAW
+274 LTDILANLAQLGTTFAVPVYVAW

-351 GPVSV
+351 GPFSV

-377 LAIAPG
+377 LVIAPG

-407 DADGGTVQINGRP
+407 DAD
-420 IADYD
+420 
-425 VSTLRGRIGIAFQQ
+425 
-439 SRLYALS
+439 
-446 VRENMTAYA
+446 
-455 DADDA
+455 DA
-460 RLKSA
+460 RLKSCLEEVGLRLSLDAQVTKEFDENGAVLSGGDAQRLCLTRLLHSEFGLLILDEPSSA
-465 LRRSAAAFSGRAG
+465 LDPIAEYRIAKLIFDRSPTTTVMVAHRLSTVVDADRIYLLSDGRIIESGTHAELMAQNGKYREMFLKQA
-478 HEGVRRKRRGAL
+478 EGYL
-490 GRRRAAPMP
+490 
-499 DAAAAQQIWAAHPR
+499 
-513 RAVQRAGSDRRVPHR
+513 
-528 KADLRPL
+528 KA
-535 ADDHRY
+535 
-541 GRAPALH
+541 
-548 GRGREPNLSSLRWKN
+548 
-563 HRIRHARGAD
+563 
-573 GAERKISGNVFKAG
+573 
-587 RRVLESLA
+587 
-595 EVWYNKSKFFLSR
+595 
-608 EGSLPAL
+608 
-615 LK
+615 

>member
-12 QGWDSI
+12 QGWGSI

-83 ALDLLHAVYED
+83 ALNLLHAVYED

-117 MVDYRHFDDP
+117 TVDYRHFDDP

-140 ASQSSETLQNLF
+140 ASQSSEMLQNLF

-162 VYGALIASQGI
+162 VYGALIASQGV

-220 HTAVADLAR
+220 HTAVADLRASNIKKPLFSLFDGS
-229 VKHQKAA
+229 VK
-236 FFAVRRLC
+236 
-244 EEQGRDLSKI
+244 S
-254 RRKGIS
+254 
-260 DRYSG
+260 
-265 EPRAAPARR
+265 RAAIYRKYGAKEF
-274 LPVPVYVAW
+274 LTDILANLAQLGTTFAVPVYVAW

-329 VQRFF
+329 VQHFF
-334 DTDSTIEAST
+334 ETDSTIEAST

-351 GPVSV
+351 GPFSV

-362 YRYGGSDEFAIRDLS
+362 YRYGGSDDFAIRDLS
-377 LAIAPG
+377 LAIAQG

-460 RLKSA
+460 RLKSCLEEVGLRLSLDAQVTKEFDENGAVLSGGDAQRLCLTRLLHSEFGLLILDEPSSA
-465 LRRSAAAFSGRAG
+465 LDPIAEYRIAKLIFDRSPTTTVMVAHRLSTVVDADRIYLLSDGRIIESGTHAELMAQNGKYREMFLKQA
-478 HEGVRRKRRGAL
+478 EGYL
-490 GRRRAAPMP
+490 
-499 DAAAAQQIWAAHPR
+499 
-513 RAVQRAGSDRRVPHR
+513 
-528 KADLRPL
+528 KA
-535 ADDHRY
+535 
-541 GRAPALH
+541 
-548 GRGREPNLSSLRWKN
+548 
-563 HRIRHARGAD
+563 
-573 GAERKISGNVFKAG
+573 
-587 RRVLESLA
+587 
-595 EVWYNKSKFFLSR
+595 
-608 EGSLPAL
+608 
-615 LK
+615 

>member
-83 ALDLLHAVYED
+83 ALNLLHAVYED

-117 MVDYRHFDDP
+117 TVDYRHFDDP
-127 SYFDSYKLTTEKF
+127 SYFDSYKLATEKF

-162 VYGALIASQGI
+162 VYGALIASQGV

-220 HTAVADLAR
+220 HTAVAGLRASNIKKPLFSLFDGS
-229 VKHQKAA
+229 VK
-236 FFAVRRLC
+236 
-244 EEQGRDLSKI
+244 S
-254 RRKGIS
+254 
-260 DRYSG
+260 
-265 EPRAAPARR
+265 RAAIYRKYGAKEF
-274 LPVPVYVAW
+274 LTDILANLAQLGTTFAVPVYVAW

-329 VQRFF
+329 VQHFF

-351 GPVSV
+351 GPFSV

-425 VSTLRGRIGIAFQQ
+425 VSALRGRIGIAFQQ

-460 RLKSA
+460 RLKSCLEEVGLRLSLDAQVTKEFDENGAVLSGGDAQRLCLTRLLHSEFGLLILDEPSSA
-465 LRRSAAAFSGRAG
+465 LDPIAEYRIAKLIFDRSPTTTVMVAHRLSTVVDADRIYLLSDGRIIESGTHAELMEQNGKYREMFLKQA
-478 HEGVRRKRRGAL
+478 EGYL
-490 GRRRAAPMP
+490 
-499 DAAAAQQIWAAHPR
+499 
-513 RAVQRAGSDRRVPHR
+513 
-528 KADLRPL
+528 KA
-535 ADDHRY
+535 
-541 GRAPALH
+541 
-548 GRGREPNLSSLRWKN
+548 
-563 HRIRHARGAD
+563 
-573 GAERKISGNVFKAG
+573 
-587 RRVLESLA
+587 
-595 EVWYNKSKFFLSR
+595 
-608 EGSLPAL
+608 
-615 LK
+615 

>member
-1 MIPEKTVGKLR
+1 M
-12 QGWDSI
+12 
-18 CFLLAPWWKYGKTLM
+18 
-33 VGSFISSVL
+33 
-42 FVPAAGYFSATLA
+42 
-55 QAVIEMIEAGKPFEA
+55 
-70 AFLTGLTYLLLAL
+70 
-83 ALDLLHAVYED
+83 
-94 FYLRWKKQEIEGT
+94 
-107 IERSIYEKAL
+107 
-117 MVDYRHFDDP
+117 
-127 SYFDSYKLTTEKF
+127 
-140 ASQSSETLQNLF
+140 
-152 SLLSGVAKCI
+152 SGVAKCI

-220 HTAVADLAR
+220 HTAVADLRASNIKKPLFALFDGS
-229 VKHQKAA
+229 VK
-236 FFAVRRLC
+236 
-244 EEQGRDLSKI
+244 S
-254 RRKGIS
+254 
-260 DRYSG
+260 
-265 EPRAAPARR
+265 RAAIYRKYGAKEF
-274 LPVPVYVAW
+274 LTDILANLAQLGTTFAVPVYVAW

-329 VQRFF
+329 VQHFF

-351 GPVSV
+351 GPFSV

-398 LTKLLLRLY
+398 LTKLLLHLY

-460 RLKSA
+460 RLKSCLEEVGLRLSLDAQVTKEFDENGVVLSGGDAQRLCLTRLLHSEFGLLILDEPSSA
-465 LRRSAAAFSGRAG
+465 LDPIAEYRIAKLIFDRSPTTTVMVAHRLSTVVDADRIYLLSDGRIIESGTHAELMAQNGKYREMFLKQA
-478 HEGVRRKRRGAL
+478 EGYL
-490 GRRRAAPMP
+490 
-499 DAAAAQQIWAAHPR
+499 
-513 RAVQRAGSDRRVPHR
+513 
-528 KADLRPL
+528 KA
-535 ADDHRY
+535 
-541 GRAPALH
+541 
-548 GRGREPNLSSLRWKN
+548 
-563 HRIRHARGAD
+563 
-573 GAERKISGNVFKAG
+573 
-587 RRVLESLA
+587 
-595 EVWYNKSKFFLSR
+595 
-608 EGSLPAL
+608 
-615 LK
+615 

>member
-18 CFLLAPWWKYGKTLM
+18 RFLLAPWWKYGKTLM

-42 FVPAAGYFSATLA
+42 FVLAAGYFSATLA

-83 ALDLLHAVYED
+83 ALNLLHAVYED

-220 HTAVADLAR
+220 HTAVADLRASNIKKPLFSLFDGS
-229 VKHQKAA
+229 VK
-236 FFAVRRLC
+236 
-244 EEQGRDLSKI
+244 S
-254 RRKGIS
+254 
-260 DRYSG
+260 
-265 EPRAAPARR
+265 RAAIYRKYGAKEF
-274 LPVPVYVAW
+274 LTDILANLAQLGTTFAVPVYVAW

-329 VQRFF
+329 VQHFF

-351 GPVSV
+351 GPFSV

-362 YRYGGSDEFAIRDLS
+362 YRYGGSDEFAILDLS
-377 LAIAPG
+377 LTIAPG

-460 RLKSA
+460 RLKSCLEEVGLRLSLDAQVTKEFDENGAVLSGGDAQRLCLTRLLHSEFGLLILDEPSSA
-465 LRRSAAAFSGRAG
+465 LDPIAEYRIAKLIFDRSPTTTIMVAHRLSTVVDADRIYLLSDGRIIESGTHAELMAQNGKYREMFLKQA
-478 HEGVRRKRRGAL
+478 EGYL
-490 GRRRAAPMP
+490 
-499 DAAAAQQIWAAHPR
+499 
-513 RAVQRAGSDRRVPHR
+513 
-528 KADLRPL
+528 KA
-535 ADDHRY
+535 
-541 GRAPALH
+541 
-548 GRGREPNLSSLRWKN
+548 
-563 HRIRHARGAD
+563 
-573 GAERKISGNVFKAG
+573 
-587 RRVLESLA
+587 
-595 EVWYNKSKFFLSR
+595 
-608 EGSLPAL
+608 
-615 LK
+615 

>member
-83 ALDLLHAVYED
+83 ALNLLHAVYED
-94 FYLRWKKQEIEGT
+94 FYLRWKRQEIEGT

-127 SYFDSYKLTTEKF
+127 SYFDSYKLTTEEF
-140 ASQSSETLQNLF
+140 ASQSSEMLQNLF
-152 SLLSGVAKCI
+152 SLLSGIAKCI
-162 VYGALIASQGI
+162 VYGALIASQGV

-220 HTAVADLAR
+220 HTAVADLRASNIKKPLFSLFDGS
-229 VKHQKAA
+229 VK
-236 FFAVRRLC
+236 
-244 EEQGRDLSKI
+244 S
-254 RRKGIS
+254 
-260 DRYSG
+260 
-265 EPRAAPARR
+265 RAAIYRKYGAKEF
-274 LPVPVYVAW
+274 LTDILVNLAQLGTTFAVPVYVAW

-351 GPVSV
+351 GPFSV

-398 LTKLLLRLY
+398 LTKLLLHLY

-460 RLKSA
+460 RLKSCLEEVGLRLSLDAQVTKEFDENGAVLSGGDAQRLCLTRLLHSEFGLLILDEPSSA
-465 LRRSAAAFSGRAG
+465 LDPIAEYRIAKLIFDRSPTTTVMVAHRLSTVVDADRIYLLSDGRIIESGTHAELMAQNGKYREMFLKQA
-478 HEGVRRKRRGAL
+478 EGYL
-490 GRRRAAPMP
+490 
-499 DAAAAQQIWAAHPR
+499 
-513 RAVQRAGSDRRVPHR
+513 
-528 KADLRPL
+528 KA
-535 ADDHRY
+535 
-541 GRAPALH
+541 
-548 GRGREPNLSSLRWKN
+548 
-563 HRIRHARGAD
+563 
-573 GAERKISGNVFKAG
+573 
-587 RRVLESLA
+587 
-595 EVWYNKSKFFLSR
+595 
-608 EGSLPAL
+608 
-615 LK
+615 

>member
-83 ALDLLHAVYED
+83 ALNLLHAVYED

-140 ASQSSETLQNLF
+140 ASQSSEMLQNLF

-162 VYGALIASQGI
+162 VYGALIASQGV

-195 VSVERETAMV
+195 GSVERETAMV

-220 HTAVADLAR
+220 HTAVADLRASNIKKPLFSLFDGS
-229 VKHQKAA
+229 VK
-236 FFAVRRLC
+236 
-244 EEQGRDLSKI
+244 S
-254 RRKGIS
+254 
-260 DRYSG
+260 
-265 EPRAAPARR
+265 RAAIYRKYGAKEF
-274 LPVPVYVAW
+274 LTDILANLAQLGTTFAVPVYVAW

-329 VQRFF
+329 VQHFF

-351 GPVSV
+351 GPFSV

-460 RLKSA
+460 RLKSCLEEVGLRLSLDAQVTKEFDENGAVLSGGDAQRLCLTRLLHSEFGLLILDEPSSA
-465 LRRSAAAFSGRAG
+465 LDPIAEYRIAKLIFDRSPTTTVMVAHRLSTVVDADRIYLLSDGRIIESGTHAELMAQNGKYREMFLKQA
-478 HEGVRRKRRGAL
+478 EGYL
-490 GRRRAAPMP
+490 
-499 DAAAAQQIWAAHPR
+499 
-513 RAVQRAGSDRRVPHR
+513 
-528 KADLRPL
+528 KA
-535 ADDHRY
+535 
-541 GRAPALH
+541 
-548 GRGREPNLSSLRWKN
+548 
-563 HRIRHARGAD
+563 
-573 GAERKISGNVFKAG
+573 
-587 RRVLESLA
+587 
-595 EVWYNKSKFFLSR
+595 
-608 EGSLPAL
+608 
-615 LK
+615 